1 MNTSWIDRLVDGE
14 PIPDEDRQRLEALIL
29 RRRTLEAGRMVL
41 FEDEDAPMLYII
53 ERGWAAA
60 VRELVD
66 GSVQVLDLF
75 VPPQIMGIREVASG
89 VAVSSYQALTDLDV
103 ALCRKADMQALIER
117 SASLVA
123 PLFRMIAREEAWLH
137 ERITMLGQQSAAASI
152 AHLVL
157 ELADRLAMGT
167 GEASVDAFDLP
178 LNQEQIGN
186 IVGITSVHVSRTL
199 TQLAED
205 GLIQMDQGAVRVLD
219 RSRCEVLAEYEPR
232 RMRLPPT

>member
-1 MNTSWIDRLVDGE
+1 MKTSWIDRLVDGE